1 MCIRDSP
8 EVYTRPW
15 TISLP
20 LYRRIDRDMRLVEFK
35 CQEYSEEILYGY
47 LRQDEETARALEQKR
62 QEQEQQRSGFPYHLI
77 AS

>member
-1 MCIRDSP
+1 MIDDP

-47 LRQDEETARALEQKR
+47 LRQDEETARALEQRR
-62 QEQEQQRSGFPYHLI
+62 QEQEPQ
-77 AS
+77 